1 MMGKHSKIQ
10 EKHSKVKEKKAKN
23 ARISKVFFLL
33 LLFIILILAMVCMF
47 QNQIRQLFFK
57 DNNIFS
63 KDEEI
68 TEQQKLVIKST
79 MDFNRVITFEFET
92 NILKS
97 INIYEQYE
105 DKEKFL
111 EDKKE
116 IELMKDINIIN
127 IDEEELSIEIEKK
140 DLGEDINKSYDEIYD
155 KYLNKLIG
163 MYEIVSW

>member
-163 MYEIVSW
+163 MYEIVS

>member
-1 MMGKHSKIQ
+1 MTGKHSKIQ
-10 EKHSKVKEKKAKN
+10 EKHSKVKEKKAKTSI
-23 ARISKVFFLL
+23 ISKCFFLL
-33 LLFIILILAMVCMF
+33 LLFIILILAIVCMF
-47 QNQIRQLFFK
+47 QDQIRQLLFK

-63 KDEEI
+63 KGEGI

-105 DKEKFL
+105 EKEKFL

-116 IELMKDINIIN
+116 IELMKDINIIS

-155 KYLNKLIG
+155 KYLNELIG
-163 MYEIVSW
+163 MYEIVS

>member
-63 KDEEI
+63 KDEGI

-116 IELMKDINIIN
+116 IELMKDINIIS

-155 KYLNKLIG
+155 KYLNELIG
-163 MYEIVSW
+163 MYEIVS

>member
-1 MMGKHSKIQ
+1 MTGKHSKIQ
-10 EKHSKVKEKKAKN
+10 EKHSKVKEKKAKTSI
-23 ARISKVFFLL
+23 ISKCFFLL
-33 LLFIILILAMVCMF
+33 LLFIILILAIVCMF
-47 QNQIRQLFFK
+47 QDQIRQLLFK

-63 KDEEI
+63 KGEGI

-155 KYLNKLIG
+155 KYLNELIG
-163 MYEIVSW
+163 MYEIVS

>member
-47 QNQIRQLFFK
+47 QNQIRQLLFK

-116 IELMKDINIIN
+116 IELMKDINIIS

-155 KYLNKLIG
+155 KYLNELIG
-163 MYEIVSW
+163 MYEIVS

>member
-33 LLFIILILAMVCMF
+33 LLFIILIIAMVCMF
-47 QNQIRQLFFK
+47 QNQIRQLLFK

-116 IELMKDINIIN
+116 IELMKDINIIS

-163 MYEIVSW
+163 MYEIVS

>member
-10 EKHSKVKEKKAKN
+10 EKHSKVKEKKAKTSI
-23 ARISKVFFLL
+23 ISKCFFLL
-33 LLFIILILAMVCMF
+33 LLFIILILAIVCMF
-47 QNQIRQLFFK
+47 QDQIRQLLFK

-63 KDEEI
+63 KGEGI

-155 KYLNKLIG
+155 KYLNELIG
-163 MYEIVSW
+163 MYEIVS

>member
-155 KYLNKLIG
+155 KYLNELIG
-163 MYEIVSW
+163 MYEIVS

>member
-10 EKHSKVKEKKAKN
+10 DKHSKVKEKKAKN
-23 ARISKVFFLL
+23 ARISKKWFFLL

-163 MYEIVSW
+163 MYEIVS